1 MELTL
6 GPVLFEWKREETLRF
21 YDRVADMPVDRVYLG
36 EVVCSKK
43 RGLTVEDVGTVADRL
58 TRAGKKVVLSSL
70 AVVSNEEEIELT
82 RSLVKLPFPVE
93 ANDMSVFNMVDPAQR
108 EVSAGPHITTYNVP
122 SIEFLKGIGVGRV
135 TFPVELSGDSIAYNI
150 EETGVRGEVF
160 AHGRVPLAFS
170 WRCYTSRA
178 HGLNKTDCRHDCVRY
193 PDGMVIKNLEGT
205 ELFTINGPSI
215 LSAAT
220 YTLCEFVEDLSE
232 KGVSSIRIS
241 PQYSGTERVAEV
253 FKKRIEGS
261 MGPEEALEELR
272 EVSPAGAG
280 GFCNGWWLGAPGKDY
295 FTAPHRAGI
304 GKNFL

>member
-122 SIEFLKGIGVGRV
+122 SIEFLKGIAASGSSRGRA
-135 TFPVELSGDSIAYNI
+135 P
-150 EETGVRGEVF
+150 RGP
-160 AHGRVPLAFS
+160 R
-170 WRCYTSRA
+170 RRRA
-178 HGLNKTDCRHDCVRY
+178 RRRG
-193 PDGMVIKNLEGT
+193 
-205 ELFTINGPSI
+205 
-215 LSAAT
+215 
-220 YTLCEFVEDLSE
+220 
-232 KGVSSIRIS
+232 
-241 PQYSGTERVAEV
+241 
-253 FKKRIEGS
+253 
-261 MGPEEALEELR
+261 
-272 EVSPAGAG
+272 
-280 GFCNGWWLGAPGKDY
+280 
-295 FTAPHRAGI
+295 RAGSPGTRSPI
-304 GKNFL
+304 T